1 MVRINKEWFQ
11 SRWAYRV
18 FALLAAIALW
28 FYVVQIQNPTEE
40 RLLEVSVDYINLP
53 ANMAISDK
61 VDTVKVRIQGSK
73 NVVED
78 ILPKDIT
85 ASLDLSEANIGQFV
99 GKINITL
106 PERVQLVSVTPID
119 IAVEVQELVEVQR
132 SVKVVTENIQ
142 MVEGYSMLTP
152 SVYPEEVILSGS
164 KDKIALVDRVY
175 VTVED
180 RELSGNFEA
189 SMPVNVAD
197 KNGNSLNSW
206 ITVRPSNVDVLLPV
220 VSDTPSKVAPISASI
235 TGEPAEGYMIR
246 RIIIEPSVVTVLGS
260 QEALDRISYV
270 YTSPID
276 VSGTKNDVSV
286 ETSLIS
292 SEGIQLDNQEDI
304 KVVVQIE
311 QESSKVL
318 DSVLINVVN
327 KGNQLHY
334 DLAET
339 TATIR
344 VSGPKTVID
353 ELSNSTVTLEA
364 DVDGLG
370 VGRHTVSLTA
380 SVPASVNVES
390 IYPNEVSIVIT
401 AAE

>member
-1 MVRINKEWFQ
+1 M
-11 SRWAYRV
+11 
-18 FALLAAIALW
+18 
-28 FYVVQIQNPTEE
+28 
-40 RLLEVSVDYINLP
+40 
-53 ANMAISDK
+53 
-61 VDTVKVRIQGSK
+61 
-73 NVVED
+73 
-78 ILPKDIT
+78 
-85 ASLDLSEANIGQFV
+85 
-99 GKINITL
+99 
-106 PERVQLVSVTPID
+106 
-119 IAVEVQELVEVQR
+119 
-132 SVKVVTENIQ
+132 
-142 MVEGYSMLTP
+142 
-152 SVYPEEVILSGS
+152 
-164 KDKIALVDRVY
+164 VDRVY